1 MYAPSGKFEQ
11 PRQAAPDDPRFH
23 LAQMGR
29 FCKGL
34 LMGVGLG
41 EGDGA
46 DGGLYAAAE
55 YAAFPLR
62 DTLVS
67 FDSPTLLRRTP

>member
-1 MYAPSGKFEQ
+1 
-11 PRQAAPDDPRFH
+11 
-23 LAQMGR
+23 MGR

-34 LMGVGLG
+34 LMGEGLG